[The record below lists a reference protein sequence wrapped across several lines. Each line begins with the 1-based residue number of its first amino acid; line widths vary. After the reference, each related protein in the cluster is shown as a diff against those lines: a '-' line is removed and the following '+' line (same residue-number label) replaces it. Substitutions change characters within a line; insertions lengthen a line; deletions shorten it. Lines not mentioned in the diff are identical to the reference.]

1 MNDFMIWLPLVIC
14 VAMFLLNF
22 PVYSCLLVPGIFYFV
37 FISTDLDV
45 GICFQRIAVATENFP
60 LMAVPFFV
68 MAGEIM
74 NYAGISSRM
83 MNFARMCV
91 SRFTGGLAQVNV
103 LLSALMGGVS
113 GSSLADCANECKIL
127 VPDMVKDGYPKNFST
142 ALSAIT
148 SIVTPIIP
156 PGISLIM
163 YAFYANC
170 SVGDMFLAGY
180 IPAIIIV
187 ACLMFTVW
195 FLSKRNNWGTKS
207 DRHYSVKEW
216 LFAVK
221 DSIWALIMPIGLLGG
236 MRIGLFTATEGGAMC
251 VLYASVIGLFVY
263 REMKISDFKE
273 IIISSA
279 KSTASILIIVGCAAA
294 LGYYLSWEAIPQRV
308 TELLLGI
315 STNKYVI
322 LLIIN
327 IFLLI
332 IGMFMEG
339 NVVTVLI
346 LPLLLP
352 ILGEVGIN
360 IVHFGILY
368 SVNGLIGACTPP
380 FGTVMFTACQ
390 TTGITVKEYT
400 KAALPLFAAAI
411 VALAIITYIPAL
423 SLFLPSIFGGA

>member
-1 MNDFMIWLPLVIC
+1 MSDIMIWLPLIIC
-14 VAMFLLNF
+14 VFMFLMNF
-22 PVYSCLLVPGIFYFV
+22 PVYSCLLVPGIVYFV

-68 MAGEIM
+68 MAGDIM

-83 MNFARMCV
+83 MKFARMCV
-91 SRFTGGLAQVNV
+91 ARFTGGLAQVNV

-127 VPDMVKDGYPKNFST
+127 VPDMVKDGYPLPFST
-142 ALSAIT
+142 ALSAVT

-180 IPAIIIV
+180 IPAIVIC
-187 ACLMFTVW
+187 ACLMLTVW
-195 FLSKRNNWGTKS
+195 WLSKKNNWGTKS
-207 DRHYSVKEW
+207 DRRYSAKEW
-216 LFAVK
+216 LPALK
-221 DSIWALIMPIGLLGG
+221 DSIWALLMPIGLLGG
-236 MRIGLFTATEGGAMC
+236 MRIGLFTATEGGAVC
-251 VLYASVIGLFVY
+251 VLYASIVGLFIY
-263 REMKISDFKE
+263 KEMKVSDFKE
-273 IIISSA
+273 IVINSA
-279 KSTASILIIVGCAAA
+279 KTTASILIIVGCAAA

-308 TELLLGI
+308 TEFLLGI

-322 LLIIN
+322 LMIIN

-352 ILGEVGIN
+352 VLSQVGIDV
-360 IVHFGILY
+360 VHFGILY

-390 TTGITVKEYT
+390 TTGITVKEYS
-400 KAALPLFAAAI
+400 KAALPLFAAG
-411 VALAIITYIPAL
+411 VAALLIITYIPAL
-423 SLFLPSIFGGA
+423 SLTLPALFG